1 MMITIVGLYFVMT
14 REMWH
19 VMLWHLCNFFPHG
32 AYDDKRKSM
41 RIALSDRRKRMAAGT
56 VLVNV
61 TRGNVFSEF
70 HFCNDFKPA
79 VKKLG
84 GEKIWAPENKIH
96 SSFALIGTAW
106 QCSWCPCL
114 ESLSLI
120 ISTGASIR
128 CLLAS
133 GDGRDESIRACAQPF
148 FPILSHMNALYTW

>member
-41 RIALSDRRKRMAAGT
+41 RIALSDKRRRMAAGT

-70 HFCNDFKPA
+70 YFCNDFKPA
-79 VKKLG
+79 VK
-84 GEKIWAPENKIH
+84 
-96 SSFALIGTAW
+96 
-106 QCSWCPCL
+106 
-114 ESLSLI
+114 
-120 ISTGASIR
+120 
-128 CLLAS
+128 
-133 GDGRDESIRACAQPF
+133 
-148 FPILSHMNALYTW
+148 